1 MTNLQANVNDDIP
14 HVSVTWDW
22 MDGAGS
28 VVPSDGFLV
37 LVQMKDGEDWSTA
50 SAGRVYTRT
59 YDADLVSDKAY
70 RVIVRADVDGLE
82 GRTAAPCEFKTAYK
96 KSVSLTW
103 PASYGMMRADG
114 SPSNLDVDYDW
125 SDYNDGHHAARYQW
139 YLCDELDSPKQG
151 LFDEFMTTETD
162 TVRLP
167 DDFDNAG
174 RPWDPRTAQ
183 WAQVV
188 ASVWTLDDEGHPA
201 DMVDGTRATST
212 ALPII
217 HETTAPRDVRAEKR
231 GLAQRE
237 GVLDRARAGYRPRI
251 PGARGRRHRQGG
263 FCEEGRKRPRRPT
276 R

>member
-1 MTNLQANVNDDIP
+1 M
-14 HVSVTWDW
+14 
-22 MDGAGS
+22 
-28 VVPSDGFLV
+28 
-37 LVQMKDGEDWSTA
+37 
-50 SAGRVYTRT
+50 
-59 YDADLVSDKAY
+59 
-70 RVIVRADVDGLE
+70 
-82 GRTAAPCEFKTAYK
+82 
-96 KSVSLTW
+96 
-103 PASYGMMRADG
+103 
-114 SPSNLDVDYDW
+114 DYDW

-217 HETTAPRDVRAEKR
+217 HETTAPRDVRAESVGSHSAKVCWTAPAQGTAREYLVRVGDGIGKVVSAKR
-231 GLAQRE
+231 GETAE
-237 GVLDRARAGYRPRI
+237 TTYEVKEIGRA
-251 PGARGRRHRQGG
+251 HV
-263 FCEEGRKRPRRPT
+263 
-276 R
+276 